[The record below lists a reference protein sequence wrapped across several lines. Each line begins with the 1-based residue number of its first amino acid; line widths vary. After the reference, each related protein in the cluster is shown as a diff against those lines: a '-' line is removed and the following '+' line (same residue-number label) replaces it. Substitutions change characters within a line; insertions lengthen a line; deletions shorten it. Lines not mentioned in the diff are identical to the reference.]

1 MACRQPGELQLKKK
15 IGLGLLALLVIGA
28 VIGLLRVPS
37 PGGSDG
43 SPTPGDAFDAEGTF
57 KDDAGN
63 RIYTF
68 ELTTGASAQMVRAF
82 AEGLE
87 FTAGLL
93 TAAYFY
99 AEDAVI
105 PLHSVSL
112 ARGVESANGALYK
125 ARGFSPWQYA
135 FIRTPEGEVRFVDCR
150 QFPDDELC
158 RKN

>member
-1 MACRQPGELQLKKK
+1 MNKT
-15 IGLGLLALLVIGA
+15 IGLGLAALLAIGA
-28 VIGLLRVPS
+28 VIGLLRVSS

-43 SPTPGDAFDAEGTF
+43 PPAPADAFDAEGTF
-57 KDDAGN
+57 EDEEGN

-68 ELTTGASAQMVRAF
+68 ELNAGASAQIVRDF
-82 AEGLE
+82 ANGLE
-87 FTAGLL
+87 FTAGFL

-112 ARGVESANGALYK
+112 ASGLDQAHGAIYE
-125 ARGFSPWQYA
+125 ARGFSPWQFA
-135 FIRTPEGEVRFVDCR
+135 FMRTPEGEVRFVDC
-150 QFPDDELC
+150 QQTPDDELC